1 MEDSPFFTEELLQQM
16 NKFFIEEVAL
26 LRQLNNV
33 EELRIKQAYPLLVS
47 IIDNS
52 KSMSLLGN
60 YNLINDMYMIAR
72 SYVERMVN
80 FLYYRFAMKM
90 ILIHSNCIQPKR
102 HIEDWKGQLQ
112 QLKARLVLRIRGRIK
127 SVYRI

>member
-60 YNLINDMYMIAR
+60 YNLIND
-72 SYVERMVN
+72 S
-80 FLYYRFAMKM
+80 
-90 ILIHSNCIQPKR
+90 Q
-102 HIEDWKGQLQ
+102 
-112 QLKARLVLRIRGRIK
+112 VLC
-127 SVYRI
+127 